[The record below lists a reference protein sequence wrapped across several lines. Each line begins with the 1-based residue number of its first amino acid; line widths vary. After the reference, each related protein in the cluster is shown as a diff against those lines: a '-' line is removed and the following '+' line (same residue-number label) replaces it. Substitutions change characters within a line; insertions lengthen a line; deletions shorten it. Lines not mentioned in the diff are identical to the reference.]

1 LNAEIYQ
8 HFSFSLGYHNLVAH
22 PVKDRLNGKK
32 TMMNLLSK
40 LFGKKN
46 FDFRKANGEPKTSG
60 ELIAEVTDG
69 ANLVDGKQTWEYAE
83 DRKHDLHYMKKCCDA
98 ELNTMNEAD
107 LVPAPYYFERVAILY
122 RKERNYE
129 QEVTYCEKYI
139 EIVESYYQ
147 KNGTKGIADVR
158 KGPRFQAIVKR
169 LTKAKEL
176 LAKQSSKYVVKP

>member
-1 LNAEIYQ
+1 MHITC
-8 HFSFSLGYHNLVAH
+8 HFTRRRQAV
-22 PVKDRLNGKK
+22 PVTRGLYRKK
-32 TMMNLLSK
+32 TMMSLLSK

-46 FDFRKANGEPKTSG
+46 PDFRKANGKPKTSG

-83 DRKHDLHYMKKCCDA
+83 DKIHDLHYMKKCCDA
-98 ELNTMNEAD
+98 ELKTIDKAG

-122 RKERNYE
+122 RKEKNYE
-129 QEVTYCEKYI
+129 QEVAYCEKYI
-139 EIVESYYQ
+139 ETVEIYYQ

-169 LTKAKEL
+169 LPKAKEL
-176 LAKQSSKYVVKP
+176 LAKQSTK